1 LEAIMLSILISI
13 LVMGLIFGLIPY
25 AGLGHPLVR

>member
-1 LEAIMLSILISI
+1 MLSILISI